1 MAILDI
7 VTFPEPLLRLKS
19 KQVTKFD
26 AELQTLIENM
36 FETMRAAPGVG
47 LAAPQIG
54 ESLRLVVVEYTEDED
69 ENAKPKKYVLVNPE
83 ITKRSDEMVTDIEG
97 CLSLPGLAGMVERH
111 EAVTV
116 KAKNR
121 FGKPLK
127 INAEGWL
134 ARIFQHEI
142 DHLEGV
148 LYIDRAE
155 EVFEPTPE
163 EAEQIKD

>member
-7 VTFPEPLLRLKS
+7 VTFPDPFLKLKA

-26 AELQTLIENM
+26 TELQTLVDNM

-83 ITKRSDEMVTDIEG
+83 IVKRSEEMITDIEG
-97 CLSLPGLAGMVERH
+97 CLSLPGLAGRVERH

-127 INAEGWL
+127 IEAEGWL

-142 DHLEGV
+142 DHLDGV

>member
-7 VTFPEPLLRLKS
+7 VTFPDPFLRLKA

-54 ESLRLVVVEYTEDED
+54 ESLRLIVVEYTEDED

-83 ITKRSDEMVTDIEG
+83 IVKR
-97 CLSLPGLAGMVERH
+97 
-111 EAVTV
+111 
-116 KAKNR
+116 
-121 FGKPLK
+121 
-127 INAEGWL
+127 
-134 ARIFQHEI
+134 
-142 DHLEGV
+142 
-148 LYIDRAE
+148 
-155 EVFEPTPE
+155 
-163 EAEQIKD
+163 

>member
-7 VTFPEPLLRLKS
+7 VTFPDPFLRLKA

-47 LAAPQIG
+47 LAAPQIR

-69 ENAKPKKYVLVNPE
+69 ENAKPKKYVLINPE
-83 ITKRSDEMVTDIEG
+83 IVKRSEETITDIEG
-97 CLSLPGLAGMVERH
+97 CLSLPGLAGTVERH

-127 INAEGWL
+127 IEAEGWL

-142 DHLEGV
+142 DHIEGV

-155 EVFEPTPE
+155 QVFEPTPE

>member
-7 VTFPEPLLRLKS
+7 VTFPEPSLRLKS
-19 KQVTKFD
+19 KPVTKFD
-26 AELQTLIENM
+26 TDLQTLVDNM

-83 ITKRSDEMVTDIEG
+83 IIKSSEEMVTDIEG
-97 CLSLPGLAGMVERH
+97 CLSLPGLAGKVERH

-127 INAEGWL
+127 IEAEGWL

-142 DHLEGV
+142 DHLDGV